1 MGWALKDQARADPE
15 PGPFSKFWAQAL
27 KIGRARAK
35 PEPGLGSDPSLL
47 VVVYT

>member
-1 MGWALKDQARADPE
+1 MGWAVKDQARADPK
-15 PGPFSKFWAQAL
+15 PFSKFWAQAL
-27 KIGRARAK
+27 KIGRAQAE